1 MKAHVHVKCQIDGA
15 AAAALRL
22 ALTVVLS
29 VFVLL
34 GQVFPASASH
44 GTSDSG
50 AWVEIC
56 SDGGTYLAQLDQG
69 EDEQSPECTHC
80 SFCIV
85 PSGEVPVLHTQAHG
99 TLEPIEFTL
108 ISYSVDRSEL
118 PETPEQYWSAC
129 RGPPIVSVENN
140 MTPTTSLTIKEP
152 IGSAFE
158 AWSVPCV

>member
-1 MKAHVHVKCQIDGA
+1 MDGA

-44 GTSDSG
+44 GTNDTG
-50 AWVEIC
+50 VWVEIC
-56 SDGGTYLAQLDQG
+56 GEGGTYLAQLDQDEG
-69 EDEQSPECTHC
+69 EQSPECTHC

-85 PSGEVPVLHTQAHG
+85 PSGELPVLHTQAHD
-99 TLEPIEFTL
+99 TLETIEFTL

-140 MTPTTSLTIKEP
+140 MTPTTSLTFKEP